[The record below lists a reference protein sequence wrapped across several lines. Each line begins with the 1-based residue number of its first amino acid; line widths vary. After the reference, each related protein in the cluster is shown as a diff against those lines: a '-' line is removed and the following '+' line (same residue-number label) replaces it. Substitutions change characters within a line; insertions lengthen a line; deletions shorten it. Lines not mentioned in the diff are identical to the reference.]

1 MPGLVLI
8 KSNAQLDADARA
20 EALRQA
26 EQTQQ
31 QPLLLGLAAHLN
43 ALFEPARESKKD
55 IEDRMLRAMRQ
66 RKGEYEADKLAAIQK
81 QGGSEVFMMV
91 TETKCRGAE
100 SWLRDV
106 LLDEGMI
113 PFDIKPTPLPSIDPK
128 DQKEIESRFANK
140 VIQTIQQTGMAPG
153 SEEYSML
160 RDTAEDDYKRE
171 LLDEATEKS
180 ERMKRKIDDQ
190 FVEGGLIDAIDMCIA
205 DLATYPN
212 MWLKGPIV
220 RRQRRLQWEQGA
232 EGYAPKVSEE
242 LVPVYMRVD
251 PYRIY
256 PEPGITTLDEGYLF
270 EHHRLSRSDLAAL
283 KGVPGYDDNAISAV
297 LESMTTGTCGSWLG
311 ANEEQKNQ
319 LENKYR
325 TWGRPTEMADALEFW
340 GKIPGRKLIEW
351 GMTEQEIPDPDQE
364 YDVNAWVIDRWVIK
378 AVLNFD
384 PLGKK
389 PYYTTSFIKRPG
401 ALWGAAIPE
410 IIEDIQQMC
419 NAAARS
425 LVNNMGLASGPLVEI
440 NVERL
445 AGDEKVTTLRPWQI
459 YQTLNDPM
467 GSGQPAVRFN
477 QPDDRSQPLMMVYQ
491 HFLKMA
497 DDQSG
502 IPAYVYGDMQV
513 GGAGRTASGLQM
525 LMGAAGK
532 GIRQVVMHI
541 DRDVTEK
548 LVTSQYNWNMRFV
561 DDPMIKGDTMVVAT
575 GAITLANREQLN
587 VRRVEF
593 AQMTANEIDMGII
606 GATGRGAILRE
617 VAKGLSM
624 PADEIVPSQDKLE
637 LKEKMQQFQQ
647 QAEASQPSASVEFQ
661 RGPNGEMVGAN
672 VFPGGQKMGGQ
683 EGNTVS
689 NKNTGRSA

>member
-1 MPGLVLI
+1 MPGLVLV

-20 EALRQA
+20 AAARQA
-26 EQTQQ
+26 ERTQQ

-43 ALFEPARESKKD
+43 MLFEPARDSKKD

-66 RKGEYEADKLAAIQK
+66 RKGEYEASKLAEIK
-81 QGGSEVFMMV
+81 SQGGSEVFMMV

-113 PFDIKPTPLPSIDPK
+113 PFDVKPTPLPALNPK
-128 DQKEIESRFANK
+128 EKGEIEKRFADK
-140 VIQTIQQTGMAPG
+140 VIQTIQQTGFAPG

-180 ERMKRKIDDQ
+180 DRMKRKIDDQ
-190 FVEGGLIDAIDMCIA
+190 FAEGGLIDAFDAFIA
-205 DLATYPN
+205 DLSTYPN
-212 MWLKGPIV
+212 AWLKGPVV
-220 RRQRRLQWEQGA
+220 RRQRRLEWKQGA
-232 EGYAPKVSEE
+232 EGYIPDVSED
-242 LVPVYMRVD
+242 LVPVYFRVD

-256 PEPGITTLDEGYLF
+256 PEPGITTIDEGYLF

-283 KGVPGYDDNAISAV
+283 KGVPGYDDGAISAV

-325 TWGRPTEMADALEFW
+325 TWGRPTEIADALEFW
-340 GKIPGRKLIEW
+340 GKIPGRKLLEW
-351 GMTEQEIPDPDQE
+351 GMTAEEIPDPDQE

-389 PYYTTSFIKRPG
+389 PYYSTSFIKRPG
-401 ALWGAAIPE
+401 ALWGASIPE

-419 NAAARS
+419 NAAARA
-425 LVNNMGLASGPLVEI
+425 LANNMGLASGPLVEVNI
-440 NVERL
+440 ERL
-445 AGDEKVTTLRPWQI
+445 AGDEEVTTLRPWQI
-459 YQTLNDPM
+459 YQTLNDPL

-548 LVTSQYNWNMRFV
+548 LVTSQYNWNMRYV
-561 DDPMIKGDTMVVAT
+561 DDPMIKGDTMPIAT

-593 AQMTANEIDMGII
+593 AQMTANEMDMQIMGL
-606 GATGRGAILRE
+606 TGRGALLRQ

-624 PADEIVPSQDKLE
+624 PADEIIPDEDKLE
-637 LKEKMQQFQQ
+637 LKEKMAEIAQQ
-647 QAEASQPSASVEFQ
+647 QPQASVQFQ
-661 RGPNGEMVGAN
+661 RGQNGEMVGAN

-683 EGNTVS
+683 EGNMVT
-689 NKNTGRSA
+689 NKSTGRSA

>member
-66 RKGEYEADKLAAIQK
+66 RKGEYEADKLAAIKQ

-113 PFDIKPTPLPSIDPK
+113 PFDIKPTPLPTINPK
-128 DQKEIESRFANK
+128 DQKEIETRFANK

-190 FVEGGLIDAIDMCIA
+190 FAEGGLIDAIDMCIA

-220 RRQRRLQWEQGA
+220 RRQRRLKWEQGA

-251 PYRIY
+251 PYRVY

-270 EHHRLSRSDLAAL
+270 EHHRLSRSDLSAL
-283 KGVPGYDDNAISAV
+283 RGVPGYDDNAISAV
-297 LESMTTGTCGSWLG
+297 LDSMSSGTCGSWLG

-401 ALWGAAIPE
+401 ALWGASIPE

-425 LVNNMGLASGPLVEI
+425 LVNNMGLASGPLVEV

-445 AGDEKVTTLRPWQI
+445 AGDEKITTLRPWQI

-548 LVTSQYNWNMRFV
+548 IVTGQYNWNMRFV

-593 AQMTANEIDMGII
+593 AQMTANEIDMGIM
-606 GATGRGAILRE
+606 GLPGRGAILRE

-647 QAEASQPSASVEFQ
+647 QMESSQPSASVEFQ